1 MAERTG
7 ASERPRGVGWR
18 IWLLWV
24 LASVV
29 GAFYYLRI
37 VKLMYFDEPATSFEK
52 LEDRPMALVM
62 GLAAVVNSPISF
74 LLIYPLWLAAGTAAA
89 ALMP

>member
-1 MAERTG
+1 
-7 ASERPRGVGWR
+7 
-18 IWLLWV
+18 
-24 LASVV
+24 
-29 GAFYYLRI
+29 
-37 VKLMYFDEPATSFEK
+37 
-52 LEDRPMALVM
+52 MALVM